1 MITVKIIIIFFREFM
16 GKSRYIVQ
24 PVPSY
29 AGSLR
34 TQKRN
39 VPLRIVLSVI
49 FNNIY
54 GYIGLSFAGIGLIFA
69 ALFTPVIDFVSPF
82 HFGSDALTVQGAITE
97 AERTNVSL
105 NEENV
110 IKYRYTFEY
119 MGRSYTGISYSTDNN
134 YRNGQR
140 VNVEFEPDN
149 PQISRIEGMSVK
161 PAGLWMLFIYIF
173 PGVGFLFLF
182 FAFKKGLSKIGTI
195 RYGIITR
202 GKFINKESTG
212 GSINGQTI
220 YDLFFTFTDMSGN
233 VHTATG
239 STHKI
244 EAVMDEP
251 EERIIYDPSNPSGA
265 VVVDAMPVSVR
276 KFLESVPG

>member
-1 MITVKIIIIFFREFM
+1 MH
-16 GKSRYIVQ
+16 
-24 PVPSY
+24 
-29 AGSLR
+29 
-34 TQKRN
+34 
-39 VPLRIVLSVI
+39 SVI

-54 GYIGLSFAGIGLIFA
+54 CYIGLSFSGIGLIFA

>member
-1 MITVKIIIIFFREFM
+1 
-16 GKSRYIVQ
+16 
-24 PVPSY
+24 
-29 AGSLR
+29 
-34 TQKRN
+34 
-39 VPLRIVLSVI
+39 
-49 FNNIY
+49 
-54 GYIGLSFAGIGLIFA
+54 
-69 ALFTPVIDFVSPF
+69 
-82 HFGSDALTVQGAITE
+82 
-97 AERTNVSL
+97 
-105 NEENV
+105 
-110 IKYRYTFEY
+110 
-119 MGRSYTGISYSTDNN
+119 
-134 YRNGQR
+134 
-140 VNVEFEPDN
+140 
-149 PQISRIEGMSVK
+149 MSVK